1 MKKIFFVLVAFL
13 SLNYSFAQS
22 SYKDSLQAYL
32 DDYVKNHEVVTGDNK
47 KYMEF
52 FPVDETY
59 RVNAKFEKATTVK
72 WFRIA
77 TSGKEEKL
85 YRVYGTVSF
94 KINDSTYK
102 LNIYQSQ
109 DLLKDPNYKDYL
121 VLLFTDATTGKETYE
136 AGRYIDFTTKDI
148 QNNQLVIDF
157 NKAYNPYCAYEKG
170 KYNCPIP
177 PIENRLPVAIMAG
190 EKIYAKPAK

>member
-1 MKKIFFVLVAFL
+1 MKRFFLILTAL
-13 SLNYSFAQS
+13 SGFYFSFSQS

-47 KYMEF
+47 KYLQF
-52 FPVDETY
+52 YPIDEHY
-59 RVNAKFEKATTVK
+59 RVTAKFEKSATPK
-72 WFRIA
+72 WFKIA

-94 KINDSTYK
+94 NLDNVNLK
-102 LNIYQSQ
+102 LNLYQSQ
-109 DLLKDPNYKDYL
+109 DLLKDPKYKDYI

-136 AGRYIDFTTKDI
+136 SGRYIDFTVADI
-148 QNNQLVIDF
+148 KNNLLVIDF
-157 NKAYNPYCAYEKG
+157 NKAYNPYCAYESG

-177 PIENRLPVAIMAG
+177 PIENKLSVPIKAG
-190 EKIYAKPAK
+190 EKIFDKPVR